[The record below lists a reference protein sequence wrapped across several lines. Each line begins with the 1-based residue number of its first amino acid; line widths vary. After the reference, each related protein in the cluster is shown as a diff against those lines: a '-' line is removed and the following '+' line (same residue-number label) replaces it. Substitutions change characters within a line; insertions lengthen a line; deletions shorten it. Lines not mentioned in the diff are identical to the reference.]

1 MGLSEHYKL
10 FPTASISRSGECQ
23 TYTRSNSCSTTNLW
37 PTSRKSL
44 FPYCHRHCV
53 KKNKTHTLKKL
64 ITLFESLQN
73 LLTKYTTWLMY
84 EIWWQNNILLAL
96 QRDINFIKYYC
107 PRSNCWFS
115 KVHAPSCTRCIF
127 SKCCKLGK
135 PSYP

>member
-1 MGLSEHYKL
+1 MRYQNITNCSLL
-10 FPTASISRSGECQ
+10 LPFPGQLNAK
-23 TYTRSNSCSTTNLW
+23 TYTRSNCCSTTNLW

-44 FPYCHRHCV
+44 FPCCHRHCV
-53 KKNKTHTLKKL
+53 KKKNHTLKKL
-64 ITLFESLQN
+64 ITLFKSLQN

>member
-1 MGLSEHYKL
+1 MRYQNITNCSLL
-10 FPTASISRSGECQ
+10 LPFPGQLNAKHTLGAIAVQQPIYDQLLGSRYFPVATVIAS
-23 TYTRSNSCSTTNLW
+23 
-37 PTSRKSL
+37 K
-44 FPYCHRHCV
+44 
-53 KKNKTHTLKKL
+53 KKNHTLKKL
-64 ITLFESLQN
+64 ITLFKSLQN